1 MRDSSDG
8 TAVAVPDGASVV
20 FVSIRTASTFVA
32 EMSKQNV

>member
-8 TAVAVPDGASVV
+8 TVVTVPDEASIV
-20 FVSIRTASTFVA
+20 FVSIRTTSTFVA